1 MDGKGEVFTVEG
13 LQRSYP
19 RAMCTTCSQQ
29 RNIKDEADRTVL
41 GVENEITAFVC
52 VLALQP
58 FSQMDAVIVSNQIQ
72 CVSYRKRN

>member
-1 MDGKGEVFTVEG
+1 
-13 LQRSYP
+13 
-19 RAMCTTCSQQ
+19 MCTTCSQQ

-58 FSQMDAVIVSNQIQ
+58 FLQMDAIIASNQIQ
-72 CVSYRKRN
+72 YVFHTERETKLTG